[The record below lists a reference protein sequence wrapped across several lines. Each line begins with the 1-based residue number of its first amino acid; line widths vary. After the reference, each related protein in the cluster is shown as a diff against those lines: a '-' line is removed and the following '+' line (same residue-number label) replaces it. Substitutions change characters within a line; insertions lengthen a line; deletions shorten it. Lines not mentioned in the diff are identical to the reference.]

1 LSGVKQSNIEFG
13 DVSVGKFF
21 QIFNDDDLVAQ
32 FDDKTLNLFAYEV
45 STEQDET
52 KDCVL
57 AQILF
62 AQSEDKELDSVDLQ
76 LFGIPLLRRLP
87 KKFTTYE
94 CLYELIYKHIE
105 RSIQANKLSETKN
118 ESVSPSVSERIFEIM
133 ISDSGGMKPKSLA
146 QNQPIELKDNPLL
159 LLIWSRENKTKY
171 YNSLA
176 DQEIPVHESV
186 LKYKNKH
193 KINKT
198 DDSVVAALKY
208 WATIKGPETDY
219 CDYCKLLTKQ
229 YCYNQFYSLPN
240 ILVIALPKKP
250 QLNNNNN
257 INNEVLVRSLDLSQ
271 FLMQKSSPPPL
282 YDLWAV
288 LRYES
293 AKQTVAAWCFNEET
307 SSWCL
312 LANNENS
319 VLQVDSNLT
328 TDENAVILFYQLRGK

>member
-1 LSGVKQSNIEFG
+1 
-13 DVSVGKFF
+13 
-21 QIFNDDDLVAQ
+21 
-32 FDDKTLNLFAYEV
+32 
-45 STEQDET
+45 
-52 KDCVL
+52 
-57 AQILF
+57 
-62 AQSEDKELDSVDLQ
+62 VDLQ

-240 ILVIALPKKP
+240 ILVIAL
-250 QLNNNNN
+250 
-257 INNEVLVRSLDLSQ
+257 DLFQ
-271 FLMQKSSPPPL
+271 
-282 YDLWAV
+282 
-288 LRYES
+288 RYES